1 MCSSR
6 EEREQAVRSEPRGGA
21 AESESLSEPSAT
33 PAEASTSARA
43 GSFSAGAQAQH
54 RAHSLP
60 RPLSPSLSLSLHL
73 SLDGQKPRW
82 GSDPPSPGPR
92 LAARGPSSGRQ
103 KVGRAALQASSP
115 PSSSH
120 AAVPGG
126 LGWWGGGR
134 EGRLRSGTR
143 QGEKVVVRGG
153 CIGREVESSRG
164 RVDYCGRGGG
174 RRGSGRRALA
184 GRDAGVGERGWGAAR
199 ARCAPS
205 SERASFCA
213 CASND
218 GPVEGE
224 RGSGPWSGKRVT
236 RTATR
241 RRGRGRRTR
250 FLRHLSRILHARK
263 RKRERTGQR
272 MLLMSDE
279 GCGSARFA
287 ELVEAERAARCR
299 AGSGGCSR
307 VRARAG

>member
-1 MCSSR
+1 MLAPEASR
-6 EEREQAVRSEPRGGA
+6 PARKHSIELTRSHARSRPRSRCISRSTDRNRDGDPTRRLQAPALQREALRPAGKKSGEARCRQAVPRPRRTPQFRA
-21 AESESLSEPSAT
+21 A
-33 PAEASTSARA
+33 
-43 GSFSAGAQAQH
+43 SAGE
-54 RAHSLP
+54 
-60 RPLSPSLSLSLHL
+60 
-73 SLDGQKPRW
+73 
-82 GSDPPSPGPR
+82 
-92 LAARGPSSGRQ
+92 
-103 KVGRAALQASSP
+103 
-115 PSSSH
+115 
-120 AAVPGG
+120 
-126 LGWWGGGR
+126 GGGR

-143 QGEKVVVRGG
+143 QGEKVVVGGG

-205 SERASFCA
+205 SERASVCA